1 MFGGVNNVIVGN
13 GVDGKYR
20 NGEIHRQIMRGAR
33 RVARFVIDRR
43 RQGMAA
49 IRQRCEIC
57 RRNIDAPGAIGL
69 YRCLICLHGWA
80 IERYRNNLPRFGG
93 GATAHRHAR
102 IGFAAIDDIV
112 AGNGINNDGWRTAV
126 DAVVMHRR
134 GAIAVDV
141 ADAGLRGG
149 GTIS

>member
-1 MFGGVNNVIVGN
+1 MFGGVNNIIARN
-13 GVDGKYR
+13 GVNGQYR

-49 IRQRCEIC
+49 IGQCLKIC
-57 RRNIDAPGAIGL
+57 RRNSNTPAAVRLHCCLIGL
-69 YRCLICLHGWA
+69 HGRA
-80 IERYRNNLPRFGG
+80 VKRYRNNLPRFSG
-93 GATAHRHAR
+93 GAAAHRHAR
-102 IGFAAIDDIV
+102 IGFAGVDDIV
-112 AGNGINNDGWRTAV
+112 AGDGIDNDGWRAAI

-134 GAIAVDV
+134 GAIAIDI

-149 GTIS
+149 AALR

>member
-1 MFGGVNNVIVGN
+1 MFGGVNNIIARN
-13 GVDGKYR
+13 GVNGQYR

-49 IRQRCEIC
+49 IGQSGKIC
-57 RRNIDAPGAIGL
+57 RRNINTPAAVGL
-69 YRCLICLHGWA
+69 YRCLIGLHSWA
-80 IERYRNNLPRFGG
+80 VKRYRNNLPRFSG
-93 GATAHRHAR
+93 GAAAHRHAR
-102 IGFAAIDDIV
+102 IGFAGVNDIV
-112 AGNGINNDGWRTAV
+112 AGDGIDNDGWRAAI

-134 GAIAVDV
+134 GAIAIDI

-149 GTIS
+149 ATLR